1 MAHSSPHLRAGGA
14 ARGRARSRRRG
25 AALVEFAIC
34 LPVLML
40 VVLGSIEAASAVFVR
55 QGLAVAAYE
64 GVRQVIRRDGDL
76 TEAKARAQAVL
87 DQRNIKNATITFE
100 PANAASLPRGEVVTV
115 RIQASMGA
123 NSSFFGIV
131 MKNRNTV
138 VTTSMVRE

>member
-1 MAHSSPHLRAGGA
+1 MVNIKSRARSKVG
-14 ARGRARSRRRG
+14 ARGRPPRRA

-40 VVLGSIEAASAVFVR
+40 IVLGSIEAASAVFVR

-64 GVRQVIRRDGDL
+64 GVRQIIRRDGDL

-87 DQRNIKNATITFE
+87 DQRSIKKTKITFQ
-100 PANAASLPRGEVVTV
+100 PANAASLPRGEVITV
-115 RIQASMGA
+115 RIEASMDA
-123 NSSFFGIV
+123 NSSFFGIA
-131 MKNRNTV
+131 MKNRKTV